1 MLGRS
6 ESVRLPR
13 RSPALRLLQQAR
25 DEAHRFAIT
34 FQRKRRAVRTVTSE
48 LLRIPGIGPVKRRQ
62 LLAAFGSI
70 QGVRDATTEQ
80 VAALPGWTGN
90 SAAKLLDA
98 LRASSPTR
106 PAPEVAVVSAE
117 ADAEEVKS

>member
-1 MLGRS
+1 M
-6 ESVRLPR
+6 
-13 RSPALRLLQQAR
+13 QQAR

-70 QGVRDATTEQ
+70 QAVRDATPEQ
-80 VAALPGWTGN
+80 IAALPGW
-90 SAAKLLDA
+90 SQAAADRLLAA
-98 LRASSPTR
+98 LQSTSPTAL
-106 PAPEVAVVSAE
+106 PTASPTAGS
-117 ADAEEVKS
+117 